1 MAKDQNLVQSGPRRR
16 GGVVTPAAPTAVAK
30 KRVTP
35 VQFLREVR
43 AEARKV
49 TWTTWKETWITSV
62 MVAIMVVL
70 TAFFF
75 SGLDG
80 VLSFVMRGVLKLAG
94 RRLARFR
101 IDPIMSETHAA
112 NPNHKWV
119 HRPRLLELREE
130 GGREHPRAGP

>member
-1 MAKDQNLVQSGPRRR
+1 MAKDQNLVQTGPRRR
-16 GGVVTPAAPTAVAK
+16 GGVVTPAAATPVAK
-30 KRVTP
+30 KRVSP

-94 RRLARFR
+94 
-101 IDPIMSETHAA
+101 
-112 NPNHKWV
+112 
-119 HRPRLLELREE
+119 
-130 GGREHPRAGP
+130 AG